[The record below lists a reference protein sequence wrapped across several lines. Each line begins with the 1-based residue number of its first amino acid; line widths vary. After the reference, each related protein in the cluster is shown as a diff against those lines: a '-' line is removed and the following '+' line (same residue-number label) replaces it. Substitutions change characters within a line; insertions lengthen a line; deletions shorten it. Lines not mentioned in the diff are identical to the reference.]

1 MKQIISQQVTGGSM
15 DYKEGFQDG
24 VQFTREV
31 VIANIRKWAESHDEG
46 HVLDWVADRI
56 EFGTLDNDLG

>member
-1 MKQIISQQVTGGSM
+1 MSLQDIGGNV

-24 VQFTREV
+24 VTYAREII
-31 VIANIRKWAESHDEG
+31 IANIRKWAEKHDEG

-56 EFGTLDNDLG
+56 EFGTLDNDL